1 MTSFSGLSAVLTI
14 SLVAMVTLQ
23 LMKDKIENIE
33 NYGEDGQSNES
44 FTFRPADTAMNV
56 GEARVNVPTLNQDMS
71 DEKSH
76 GATPFGTGD
85 FFRQPYVAPNATA
98 NGYNAT
104 PDAYKVYMA
113 NVNAAT
119 PTQQQLMTIGS
130 ETTALPGP
138 GVFNNDQYA
147 MANVNTGRAA
157 NLSLCSQNMS
167 TFSSGVGNPAV
178 SSSLLPGPHIGNKN
192 EKMEGFG
199 DCDVTNVLANQV
211 FLSRESGGIIGT
223 NTVSGSLRNGNQS
236 IRSDP
241 PNPTLY
247 VGPWNTSSIYP
258 DLLRRPLEGCGPSFG
273 LYGNGPNG
281 SGVPT
286 NIKNL

>member
-14 SLVAMVTLQ
+14 SLVAMITLQ
-23 LMKDKIENIE
+23 LIKDKFENIE
-33 NYGEDGQSNES
+33 NYGEDGQSNQS
-44 FTFRPADTAMNV
+44 FTFRPADTAMNA
-56 GEARVNVPTLNQDMS
+56 GEARVNVPALNQNMS
-71 DEKSH
+71 NEKSH
-76 GATPFGTGD
+76 NSTPFGTGD
-85 FFRQPYVAPNATA
+85 FFRQPYMSPNATA

-119 PTQQQLMTIGS
+119 PTQQQLMNIGS
-130 ETTALPGP
+130 ETNALPGP
-138 GVFNNDQYA
+138 SVFNNEQYA

-167 TFSSGVGNPAV
+167 TFSNGVGNPAV
-178 SSSLLPGPHIGNKN
+178 SSSLLPMPLNSDKN
-192 EKMEGFG
+192 AKMEGFG
-199 DCDVTNVLANQV
+199 DCDVTNVLANQT
-211 FLSRESGGIIGT
+211 FLSREAGGLIGT
-223 NTVSGSLRNGNQS
+223 NTVAGSLRNGNQS
-236 IRSDP
+236 IRSEP
-241 PNPTLY
+241 PNPVLY

-286 NIKNL
+286 GIKNL